1 MNILYCNGS
10 LIMVDYTI
18 PKISIL
24 FKYHLVIIIPIHV
37 IIELDV
43 IITLAS
49 ISMRYI
55 RKVFYII

>member
-1 MNILYCNGS
+1 
-10 LIMVDYTI
+10 MVDYTI